1 MKKGRNK
8 IMLVFGNLIHTEQP
22 TELFKGTLE
31 ECREYIKGQDL
42 NDYEHMNIDYDNGE
56 IYERIK

>member
-1 MKKGRNK
+1 
-8 IMLVFGNLIHTEQP
+8 MLVYGNLIHTEQP

-42 NDYEHMNIDYDNGE
+42 NDYEHMNIDHDNGE